1 MKPANLHMD
10 NGLRRLLAEVLGPV
24 REDIKSLASK
34 DYLDTKINDL
44 EKRLLNKLKSQSKEI
59 KTLRKEVADLQ
70 DRLEDAEL
78 AIDDGS
84 STVDGQGEK
93 ENACIKKVPN
103 IGEEMEIKLSPDAID
118 RAHRMMV
125 TKMSQGP
132 VGGGGSYMVKW

>member
-10 NGLRRLLAEVLGPV
+10 NGLRRLLAEVLGPI
-24 REDIKSLASK
+24 REDIKRLASK
-34 DYLDTKINDL
+34 DYLDTKINEL

-70 DRLEDAEL
+70 DRL
-78 AIDDGS
+78 DDGS

-103 IGEEMEIKLSPDAID
+103 IAEEMEIKLSPAAID

-132 VGGGGSYMVKW
+132 VGVGVLIW